1 MGDSVRRFARRQGRF
16 PNSLASAVPA
26 LASDPR
32 LLFWFE
38 PSFGLRDIAPAGVFG
53 SLAPSGGAVTTGGS
67 YDGHPAWQLAK
78 ASGGFLKTADPA
90 NTNFWYQPYHIFF
103 MAAATGTPAAGDSW
117 LASSVSANPRIQYQS
132 ATQLR
137 LQTGVAT
144 NITTGNPNVMRLYE
158 LYHHSGQTRISI
170 NGGAYTTLA
179 AGTAG
184 VLEGICLGASSTS
197 GGSRAGVDFLLALAY
212 EGQAPDAFKTALYS
226 YLKNKYPTV
235 LAAVS

>member
-1 MGDSVRRFARRQGRF
+1 MLRRAISRARRRNQAVTTT
-16 PNSLASAVPA
+16 SLVA
-26 LASDPR
+26 DPR

-38 PSFGLRDIAPAGVFG
+38 PEFGISDQATSGVFG
-53 SLAPSGGAVTTGGS
+53 PLATSGGPVTTGGS

-90 NTNFWYQPYHIFF
+90 NTNFWYQPYHLFF
-103 MAAATGTPAAGDSW
+103 VAAATGSPAAGDSW

-170 NGGAYTTLA
+170 NGGAYATLA
-179 AGTAG
+179 AGTGG
-184 VLEGICLGASSTS
+184 VLEGICIGASSTA
-197 GGSRAGVDFLLALAY
+197 GGSRADVDFLLALGY
-212 EGQAPDAFKTALYS
+212 EGQAPDSFKVGLYA
-226 YLKNKYPTV
+226 YLKAKFPTV
-235 LAAVS
+235 LSAVT